1 MGRIRGRDTS
11 PEIAVRSALHRLGY
25 RFRLHVKNL
34 PGRPDIV
41 LPKWKH
47 IVLVHGCFWHRH
59 KDCKFAYTPKSRTEF
74 WTEKFEGNIA
84 RDKVTVQALKNLGWR
99 VTVVWECEIRST
111 ENLAQILDRNIRA
124 ETK

>member
-25 RFRLHVKNL
+25 RFRLHAKNL
-34 PGRPDIV
+34 PGKPDIV

-47 IVLVHGCFWHRH
+47 IILVHGCFWHRH
-59 KDCKFAYTPKSRTEF
+59 ENCKFAYTPKTRNQF

-84 RDKVTVQALKNLGWR
+84 RDKVTVQSLKKLGWR
-99 VTVVWECEIRST
+99 VTIIWECETHSM
-111 ENLAQILDRNIRA
+111 EALAQVLERRLRGVQP
-124 ETK
+124 